1 MQQENQDAILKSLLE
16 QVSTLSKK
24 VEELDSIKKELNN
37 LKTDIPTNEEVA
49 KEIKLTKYSNF
60 TIKPFKLKR
69 KRGKGAVPLLES
81 EIKEA
86 QAKSKSA
93 AQAAKHLNVSY
104 ACYKKYAKLYN
115 LHTTFT
121 NKSGRGVLKTKNPK
135 TGKYPLDDI
144 LNGKFPDY
152 PLWKLK
158 DRLIRSGLKPAACE
172 QCGYC
177 ERRLTDNKIP
187 LLLVFEDNNEKNHK
201 LENMKVFCYNCSFT
215 SGRIWVKIKDRKRWL
230 NDPDRLQGSARDTV
244 QKF

>member
-1 MQQENQDAILKSLLE
+1 M
-16 QVSTLSKK
+16 
-24 VEELDSIKKELNN
+24 
-37 LKTDIPTNEEVA
+37 
-49 KEIKLTKYSNF
+49 
-60 TIKPFKLKR
+60 
-69 KRGKGAVPLLES
+69 
-81 EIKEA
+81 
-86 QAKSKSA
+86 
-93 AQAAKHLNVSY
+93 NVSY

-135 TGKYPLDDI
+135 IGKYPLDDI